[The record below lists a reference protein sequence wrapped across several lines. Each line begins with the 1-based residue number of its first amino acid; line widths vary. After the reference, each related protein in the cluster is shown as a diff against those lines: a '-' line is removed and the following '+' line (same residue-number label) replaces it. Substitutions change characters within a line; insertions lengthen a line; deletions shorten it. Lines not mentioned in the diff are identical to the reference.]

1 MRLGSDIK
9 AVKSE
14 IEGPK
19 QKNTNSLNQQFT
31 NSINPKSNIR
41 NPKSKYMSLINQ
53 IDQDIKQAMLAK
65 QADRLRGLRAIKS
78 ALLLARTE
86 KGAAEDLTHEAEI
99 KVLQKLVK
107 QRKESAEIYKTQNR
121 EDLYQIE
128 MDEMKVIE
136 PYLPQ
141 QMTRFEIEGYLEEV
155 ISRIGAT
162 SVSDMGKVM
171 GIANKEL
178 AGQAD
183 GRTMSEVVKQLLG

>member
-1 MRLGSDIK
+1 
-9 AVKSE
+9 
-14 IEGPK
+14 
-19 QKNTNSLNQQFT
+19 
-31 NSINPKSNIR
+31 
-41 NPKSKYMSLINQ
+41 MSLINQ

-86 KGAAEDLTHEAEI
+86 KGAAEELTQEAEI

-121 EDLYQIE
+121 DDLYQIE
-128 MDEMKVIE
+128 VEEMKVIE
-136 PYLPQ
+136 PYLPT
-141 QMTRFEIEGYLEEV
+141 QMTRFEIEGYLQEV
-155 ISRIGAT
+155 IGRVGAS

-183 GRTMSEVVKQLLG
+183 GRTISEVVKQLLG